1 MTNAQTGNL
10 YLCFVHLGTDFVW
23 PEVLVSSFFFA
34 ARCSKPY
41 PWISRC
47 FYVTTS
53 AAEVLSD
60 VVLSQSCPPGRTTRA
75 VSTLKLVWYLK
86 HDRLTTKQHAGTQL
100 YFQLLD
106 SHLEIQK
113 IRNKKLTENNGFTLF
128 TNNELSLHGCIAAF
142 WMQCCQ
148 MLDPR
153 FYLIPCINA
162 HKPFTCNS
170 CIHMPIFN
178 CLWKQILIYYGL
190 H

>member
-1 MTNAQTGNL
+1 MCDNI
-10 YLCFVHLGTDFVW
+10 CDKCTDG
-23 PEVLVSSFFFA
+23 ELVSVLCSSGNWFCLDRGPSQFFFFPA
-34 ARCSKPY
+34 GCSKPF

-113 IRNKKLTENNGFTLF
+113 IRNKKLTENNGFTLY

-153 FYLIPCINA
+153 FYLNDTV
-162 HKPFTCNS
+162 H
-170 CIHMPIFN
+170 
-178 CLWKQILIYYGL
+178 
-190 H
+190 